1 MVNNWQHCR
10 QHVQLGGKPAARTGG
25 ARRRPTGHPSRPVF
39 ASGAPLCPGCDLGGL
54 GSGCCSSPP
63 PTWDVSTSCPAYL
76 ARLIPQRFPALA
88 GRYAP
93 SSAPKRGRP
102 HHLHPHIHPT
112 RESVHHDTAHRA
124 VHGSR
129 TQMLR
134 IELKLEGKSETR
146 GASVALCVCGGYR
159 GDGYERVASLAS
171 SVASSLFAGP
181 PAAGAA
187 GRGRRPSPTV
197 EEATGRW
204 WWRAG

>member
-1 MVNNWQHCR
+1 MALRCHEV
-10 QHVQLGGKPAARTGG
+10 RT
-25 ARRRPTGHPSRPVF
+25 
-39 ASGAPLCPGCDLGGL
+39 
-54 GSGCCSSPP
+54 
-63 PTWDVSTSCPAYL
+63 
-76 ARLIPQRFPALA
+76 I
-88 GRYAP
+88 
-93 SSAPKRGRP
+93 
-102 HHLHPHIHPT
+102 T
-112 RESVHHDTAHRA
+112 RESVHHDTARRA
-124 VHGSR
+124 AHGSR
-129 TQMLR
+129 TQTLAAQRVAHSRLRIVLQMLR